1 MGPKL
6 TEFLLEGDGGGRP
19 VVPGVRA
26 ILYRGYQTREG
37 RENSASNR
45 RHGDR
50 GRESDAGSNRPRA
63 LPLSYELSVCGW
75 RLAVYSWQLPV
86 SRCRFATLGRAS
98 WLGDLMRLGSLID

>member
-26 ILYRGYQTREG
+26 ILYRGYQTRER

-50 GRESDAGSNRPRA
+50 GRESDAGSNRLRTF
-63 LPLSYELSVCGW
+63 PLSCELAVWGW
-75 RLAVYSWQLPV
+75 PLAVYRWRLPLAV
-86 SRCRFATLGRAS
+86 FGSQHLVVLRGRAT
-98 WLGDLMRLGSLID
+98 